1 MKYSSSGACRTEGLS
16 YFFLLFSVSIFM
28 VYPKKNCYLMV
39 YPKKD
44 CYLMVYPKKDCYLMV
59 YPKKDCYLI
68 VPVEIQIVLL
78 KLHGFNDL
86 EK

>member
-28 VYPKKNCYLMV
+28 VYPKK
-39 YPKKD
+39 D

-68 VPVEIQIVLL
+68 ITRKKIVI
-78 KLHGFNDL
+78 
-86 EK
+86 

>member
-1 MKYSSSGACRTEGLS
+1 
-16 YFFLLFSVSIFM
+16 
-28 VYPKKNCYLMV
+28 
-39 YPKKD
+39 
-44 CYLMVYPKKDCYLMV
+44 MVYPKKDCYLMV

-78 KLHGFNDL
+78 KPHGFNDL

>member
-1 MKYSSSGACRTEGLS
+1 MKYSSSGACRTEELS
-16 YFFLLFSVSIFM
+16 YFFLLFSVSVFM
-28 VYPKKNCYLMV
+28 VYS
-39 YPKKD
+39 KKD

-78 KLHGFNDL
+78 KPHGFNDL

>member
-16 YFFLLFSVSIFM
+16 YFFLLFSVSIF
-28 VYPKKNCYLMV
+28 MV

>member
-1 MKYSSSGACRTEGLS
+1 MKYSSSGACRTEELS
-16 YFFLLFSVSIFM
+16 YFFLLFSVSVFM
-28 VYPKKNCYLMV
+28 VYPKKG
-39 YPKKD
+39 
-44 CYLMVYPKKDCYLMV
+44 CYLMV

-78 KLHGFNDL
+78 KPHGFNDL

>member
-1 MKYSSSGACRTEGLS
+1 MKYSSSGACRTEELS
-16 YFFLLFSVSIFM
+16 YFFLLFSVSVF
-28 VYPKKNCYLMV
+28 
-39 YPKKD
+39 
-44 CYLMVYPKKDCYLMV
+44 MVYPKKDCYLMV

-78 KLHGFNDL
+78 KPHGFNDL

>member
-1 MKYSSSGACRTEGLS
+1 MKYSSSGACRTEELS
-16 YFFLLFSVSIFM
+16 YFFLLFSISVF
-28 VYPKKNCYLMV
+28 
-39 YPKKD
+39 
-44 CYLMVYPKKDCYLMV
+44 MVYPKKDCYLMV

-78 KLHGFNDL
+78 KPHGFNDL